1 MSMQDPIADML
12 TRIRNG
18 QSSKQDKVRMPSS
31 KIKAEIARVLKEEG
45 YINDYSVD
53 QDTNSGHKVLTV
65 FLKYFSGQPVI
76 ERITRISKPGLR
88 QYTPAVNH
96 AVKGFGIYIMTT
108 PKGVMTQKAAFA
120 ANVGGEIICEVA

>member
-1 MSMQDPIADML
+1 MQDPIADML

-18 QSSKQDKVRMPSS
+18 QSSKQEKVRMPSS
-31 KIKAEIARVLKEEG
+31 KLKAEIARVLKEEG

-53 QDTNSGHKVLTV
+53 QDAKSGHKFLTV

-76 ERITRISKPGLR
+76 DRITRISKSGLR
-88 QYTPAVNH
+88 QYTPAVNR
-96 AVKGFGIYIMTT
+96 AVKGFGIYIVTT
-108 PKGVMTQKAAFA
+108 PKGVMTLKAAHA